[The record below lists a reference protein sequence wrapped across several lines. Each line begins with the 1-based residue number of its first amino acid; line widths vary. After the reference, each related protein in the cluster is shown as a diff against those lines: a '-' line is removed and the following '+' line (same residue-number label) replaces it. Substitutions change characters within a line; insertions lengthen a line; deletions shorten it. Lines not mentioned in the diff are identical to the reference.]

1 MKCGD
6 KELDVMKGFRIY
18 ITTKLANPAYTP
30 EISART
36 SIIDFTVT
44 MKGLEDQLLGIVILK
59 EKGELEKERTN
70 LIEVTKQECMLL
82 TYDKESGSQHVNVQ
96 KAIQLHLVT
105 FSYIYKRVLRYM
117 VYHPTNPSNPDP
129 LQDVT
134 ANKRK
139 MDELE
144 ENLLFKLTS
153 IQGPLVDDES
163 LIEVLNVT
171 KITSEEV
178 TVLL

>member
-1 MKCGD
+1 MSPSHIS
-6 KELDVMKGFRIY
+6 VAPSFNSHRY
-18 ITTKLANPAYTP
+18 FVTP
-30 EISART
+30 
-36 SIIDFTVT
+36 
-44 MKGLEDQLLGIVILK
+44 
-59 EKGELEKERTN
+59 
-70 LIEVTKQECMLL
+70 
-82 TYDKESGSQHVNVQ
+82 
-96 KAIQLHLVT
+96 
-105 FSYIYKRVLRYM
+105 
-117 VYHPTNPSNPDP
+117 
-129 LQDVT
+129 QDVT

-178 TVLL
+178 NH

>member
-1 MKCGD
+1 M
-6 KELDVMKGFRIY
+6 
-18 ITTKLANPAYTP
+18 
-30 EISART
+30 
-36 SIIDFTVT
+36 
-44 MKGLEDQLLGIVILK
+44 
-59 EKGELEKERTN
+59 
-70 LIEVTKQECMLL
+70 
-82 TYDKESGSQHVNVQ
+82 
-96 KAIQLHLVT
+96 
-105 FSYIYKRVLRYM
+105 
-117 VYHPTNPSNPDP
+117 
-129 LQDVT
+129 T

-178 TVLL
+178 NGRFVQIPNSNVSLAED

>member
-1 MKCGD
+1 MHNYREKH
-6 KELDVMKGFRIY
+6 E
-18 ITTKLANPAYTP
+18 YT
-30 EISART
+30 
-36 SIIDFTVT
+36 
-44 MKGLEDQLLGIVILK
+44 
-59 EKGELEKERTN
+59 
-70 LIEVTKQECMLL
+70 
-82 TYDKESGSQHVNVQ
+82 
-96 KAIQLHLVT
+96 
-105 FSYIYKRVLRYM
+105 
-117 VYHPTNPSNPDP
+117 

-178 TVLL
+178 IMRLTFHLSDRLQIVEKRS

>member
-1 MKCGD
+1 M
-6 KELDVMKGFRIY
+6 
-18 ITTKLANPAYTP
+18 
-30 EISART
+30 
-36 SIIDFTVT
+36 
-44 MKGLEDQLLGIVILK
+44 
-59 EKGELEKERTN
+59 
-70 LIEVTKQECMLL
+70 
-82 TYDKESGSQHVNVQ
+82 
-96 KAIQLHLVT
+96 
-105 FSYIYKRVLRYM
+105 
-117 VYHPTNPSNPDP
+117 
-129 LQDVT
+129 T

-178 TVLL
+178 IIGFTCNLSDLLQIVEKRFSYPY